1 MNSAN
6 RSIEDD
12 DIQMSTFMRDTE
24 SLRMSALSVVLI
36 GPDEIR
42 RRSLAKAL
50 TGPQASIARELARY
64 PEMDEVGEVI
74 EADYDVVIVDLDSNV
89 EQALDVVESLCG
101 RNSSIT
107 VMAYSGRL
115 DPELLVRCMR
125 AGAREFLSEPL
136 VPSVVG
142 EALVRA
148 SVRRDEVRQTK
159 PKLGKLLVFVGPK
172 GGSGVTTT
180 ACNFAVLLARHGKVA
195 LIDLDLQL
203 GDAALTLGAT
213 ANFTTLDALENVQ
226 RLDTHFL
233 SSLMA
238 KHPSGLMVLSAPDT
252 IPALP
257 PTKDGVER
265 VLTVAREEFAFVVVD
280 AGSHS
285 IDMYEAI
292 FAQASTVYLVTQ
304 VSIADLRNANR
315 FVSRYFSGAAGEKLE
330 IILNRYLPHS
340 LEIDEGA
347 ITKALTRPAK
357 WRLPN
362 DYAAARNAQNT
373 GTPLVSGKN
382 PIARILAEMAAATA
396 GQKVVSAPE
405 KKKKFGLFG

>member
-1 MNSAN
+1 MNGAN

-12 DIQMSTFMRDTE
+12 HIQMSTFMRDTE
-24 SLRMSALSVVLI
+24 SLSMSALSVVLI
-36 GPDEIR
+36 SPDENR
-42 RRSLAKAL
+42 RRSLSKAL
-50 TGPQASIARELARY
+50 AGPQAIIARELARY
-64 PEMDEVGEVI
+64 PELDEIGEVV
-74 EADYDVVIVDLDSNV
+74 EADYDVAIVDLDANV
-89 EQALDVVESLCG
+89 EQALDMVESLCAQH
-101 RNSSIT
+101 SSIT
-107 VMAYSGRL
+107 IMAYSERL

-136 VPSVVG
+136 VPSTVG

-148 SVRRDEVRQTK
+148 SVRRDELRQTK
-159 PKLGKLLVFVGPK
+159 TKLGKLLVFVGPK

-180 ACNFAVLLARHGKVA
+180 ASNFAVLLARHGKVA

-203 GDAALTLGAT
+203 GDAALTLGVT
-213 ANFTTLDALENVQ
+213 ANFTALDALENVP

-265 VLTVAREEFAFVVVD
+265 LLTVAREEFAYVVVD

-285 IDMYEAI
+285 IDMYEAM

-315 FVSRYFSGAAGEKLE
+315 FVSRYFTGAVGEKLE
-330 IILNRYLPHS
+330 IVLNRYVVRS
-340 LEIDEGA
+340 LEIDDAA

-362 DYAAARNAQNT
+362 DYVAARNAQNA
-373 GTPLVSGKN
+373 GVPLASGKS
-382 PIARILAEMAAATA
+382 PVARVLAEMASAAA
-396 GQKVVSAPE
+396 GQTVAAPE
-405 KKKKFGLFG
+405 KKKKFGLFGS